1 LFFFFLFSLYALLSK
16 KHAKVTE
23 LIKQA
28 ESNSQENG
36 EGAQNSDH
44 VSITSV
50 NERDAPSQL
59 MKALNCNVILKQ
71 VNLEIK
77 YRQFVKT
84 FTSQQLFTQN
94 ASI

>member
-1 LFFFFLFSLYALLSK
+1 MFSLYALLSK

-44 VSITSV
+44 VSIMSV
-50 NERDAPSQL
+50 HYQIT
-59 MKALNCNVILKQ
+59 NVTLQ
-71 VNLEIK
+71 DN
-77 YRQFVKT
+77 
-84 FTSQQLFTQN
+84 
-94 ASI
+94 